1 MSNSSYNSLIATGET
16 LTVTSPYV
24 VPTSLTFENKGTV
37 EGVVLFTR
45 AGLVAGTADINGTI
59 MPVASFGG
67 GSIANMLPGA
77 YPGIAGDE
85 IVIQSIDSLFS
96 TLDVAS
102 TAAADNSSFG
112 YQATFAALSGDH
124 AYIVNGTVEMSANT
138 PFTLNANEKLVID
151 EIALGLFGTAANGAT
166 LDIAFA
172 TRENP
177 AANPNNPFIDAVV
190 TAYSEVNPCFAE
202 GTLILTT
209 RGEIRVEALRAGDRV
224 ITPEGGEAEIVWI
237 GRRAVTLEGAARA
250 EALRP
255 VIIEPGALAEGVPS
269 RRLCLSPDH
278 ALYLEG
284 VLVPAKMLINWNSIR
299 QDQSVSRVV
308 YYHIELPA
316 HGALFAEGCAVESFL
331 DTGHRSMFDNADK
344 TMAVLPAVM
353 QQRREIE
360 SFAPLCLD
368 GEGLAQIRARIAA
381 RQPGLKLA

>member
-1 MSNSSYNSLIATGET
+1 MSNSSYNSLITTGET

-24 VPTSLTFENKGTV
+24 VATNLTFENTGTV
-37 EGVVLFTR
+37 DGVLLFTR

-59 MPVASFGG
+59 MTVASFGG
-67 GSIANMLPGA
+67 GTVANMRPGA
-77 YPGIAGDE
+77 YAGIAGDQ

-96 TLDVAS
+96 ALDVAG
-102 TAAADNSSFG
+102 TDNASFG
-112 YQATFAALSGDH
+112 YQATLAALSGYH
-124 AYIVNGTVEMSANT
+124 ATIDNGTVGMVAENA
-138 PFTLNANEKLVID
+138 FTLDANEKLVLD
-151 EIALGLFGTAANGAT
+151 EIALGLFGSVANQAS

-172 TRENP
+172 PRANP
-177 AANPNNPFIDAVV
+177 ASNLNNPFIDAVI
-190 TAYSEVNPCFAE
+190 TAEQVVNPCFAE

-209 RGEIRVEALRAGDRV
+209 RGEVRVEALRVGDYV
-224 ITPEGGEAEIVWI
+224 ITPEGGEAEIIWI
-237 GRRAVTLEGAARA
+237 GRRAVTLEGAARP

-255 VIIEPGALAEGVPS
+255 VIIEPGALDEGVPS
-269 RRLCLSPDH
+269 RRLGLSPDH

-308 YYHIELPA
+308 YYHIELTA

-344 TMAVLPAVM
+344 TMAVLPAEM
-353 QQRREIE
+353 QRRRELE
-360 SFAPLCLD
+360 SFAPLCLE
-368 GEGLAQIRARIAA
+368 GERLVQIRARIAA

>member
-96 TLDVAS
+96 TLDVAG
-102 TAAADNSSFG
+102 TDNASFG
-112 YQATFAALSGDH
+112 YQATLAALSGYH
-124 AYIVNGTVEMSANT
+124 ALIVDGTVGMSAET
-138 PFTLNANEKLVID
+138 PFTLNANEKLVLD
-151 EIALGLFGTAANGAT
+151 EIALGLFGTVANQT
-166 LDIAFA
+166 SLDIAFVP
-172 TRENP
+172 RENP
-177 AANPNNPFIDAVV
+177 AANPNNPFIDAVI
-190 TAYSEVNPCFAE
+190 TADQAVNPCFAE

-255 VIIEPGALAEGVPS
+255 VIIEPG
-269 RRLCLSPDH
+269 LS
-278 ALYLEG
+278 
-284 VLVPAKMLINWNSIR
+284 LI
-299 QDQSVSRVV
+299 
-308 YYHIELPA
+308 HI
-316 HGALFAEGCAVESFL
+316 
-331 DTGHRSMFDNADK
+331 
-344 TMAVLPAVM
+344 
-353 QQRREIE
+353 
-360 SFAPLCLD
+360 
-368 GEGLAQIRARIAA
+368 
-381 RQPGLKLA
+381 